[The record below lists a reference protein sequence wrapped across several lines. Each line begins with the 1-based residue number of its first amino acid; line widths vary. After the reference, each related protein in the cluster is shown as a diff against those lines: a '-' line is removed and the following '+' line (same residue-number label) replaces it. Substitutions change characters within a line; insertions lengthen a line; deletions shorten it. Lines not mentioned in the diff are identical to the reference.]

1 MTYNTITAVTAL
13 SDPQY
18 SKESMNKMTI
28 IELNIK
34 KNYNLSY
41 THIISSHEVSTV
53 TRLEQ

>member
-34 KNYNLSY
+34 KKNYNLSY
-41 THIISSHEVSTV
+41 THIISSHDV
-53 TRLEQ
+53 L

>member
-34 KNYNLSY
+34 KTLQFIIY
-41 THIISSHEVSTV
+41 THYKQS
-53 TRLEQ
+53 